1 MSDPLAGYRKDINEG
16 KVRVLRYPASK
27 PCPLRVAERYPLQSC
42 VIEIERVIRK
52 LIKGKEAEWHVTFIR
67 HEQDRAYMLRFT
79 PPAHAERNDRK
90 DADAATIE
98 RARVE
103 SAYTSTTHS
112 ASPHEPESVGP
123 DWEDKHKA
131 ERELKRQKAREE
143 RLSVD
148 RMEAEVDKLAA
159 RVKQVGLTRARGG
172 HDLTHLLADVYERLA
187 AEEREAA

>member
-1 MSDPLAGYRKDINEG
+1 MSDPLAGYRQDINEG

-42 VIEIERVIRK
+42 IIEIERVIRK

-67 HEQDRAYMLRFT
+67 HEQDRPYMLRFT

-143 RLSVD
+143 RERE
-148 RMEAEVDKLAA
+148 RMQQAAKSRLNRLLNNAKTREEA
-159 RVKQVGLTRARGG
+159 QF
-172 HDLTHLLADVYERLA
+172 LLAGIVALCEQ
-187 AEEREAA
+187 AEQKTSA